1 MLAEIE
7 KRLMLGSISDFTMAE
22 CEDRLLLLRYL
33 LRREDLQV
41 DKEELTIYETQIEE
55 RLAFLKANEL
65 SE

>member
-22 CEDRLLLLRYL
+22 CEDRLMLLRYL

-41 DKEELTIYETQIEE
+41 DQEELTNYVTRIEQ
-55 RLAFLKANEL
+55 RLIILKANEL
-65 SE
+65 AD